1 MIRIFILGLSTLS
14 TLVFSQTIN
23 RYGSTAANFLEIG
36 AGSATTAMG
45 DAGVTFADGP
55 SSAYWNPAA
64 LAFIQRNENAFMIQ
78 PWVLDIN
85 MMYVGSTIHVNRVGT
100 FAFSLTHMGYGD
112 MEVTSMSQQEGTG
125 ENFSANEYSAG
136 LTYSRKIV
144 KWSSFGAT
152 AKVIS
157 SKIWHSTASAFG

>member
-1 MIRIFILGLSTLS
+1 MIRIFILGLSILS

-64 LAFIQRNENAFMIQ
+64 LAFIQRNENAF
-78 PWVLDIN
+78 
-85 MMYVGSTIHVNRVGT
+85 TI
-100 FAFSLTHMGYGD
+100 L
-112 MEVTSMSQQEGTG
+112 
-125 ENFSANEYSAG
+125 
-136 LTYSRKIV
+136 
-144 KWSSFGAT
+144 
-152 AKVIS
+152 
-157 SKIWHSTASAFG
+157 

>member
-1 MIRIFILGLSTLS
+1 MIRIVLLTLS
-14 TLVFSQTIN
+14 IITTLSFSQTIN

-45 DAGVTFADGP
+45 DAGVTFAEGP

-64 LAFIQRNENAFMIQ
+64 VAFIQRNENAFMIQ

-112 MEVTSMSQQEGTG
+112 MEVTSMTQQDGTG
-125 ENFSANEYSAG
+125 EKFSANEYSAG

-144 KWSSFGAT
+144 KWFSFGAT

-157 SKIWHSTASAFG
+157 SKIWH